1 MKEEPIY
8 KMDQEEIKKL
18 LKLSNQEF
26 QDLKRVFNIQTKE
39 PLSFNQ
45 TRGFIS
51 YLQRTSKVA
60 IKIEDLNLKDFKP
73 VENLQITKE
82 ILDTPEPKKIKIYK
96 EKRQKV
102 ILKNK
107 SDIDLFKTHEEAA
120 IAYRLENK
128 NIYWAINS
136 FEIDKKQKFDN
147 SGSFSFNFKKIKKL
161 HPKGKIFLFTD
172 NTYYEKI
179 TMNSR
184 KKISFTPEQDKK
196 ILEYYNSDFYKYRKV
211 ENGKIPYTMKDLQ
224 KDLKVKDRKIIVQRA
239 SELGFTNFVVP
250 KIGNEYSD
258 EEIEILKANV
268 GKITTKKIQQL
279 LKEKGYKKS
288 IVSINVKLTR
298 LKLSLKLDGTNDLT
312 LTLLAK
318 ALGVDLHVITDNKN
332 LMSKVKPEKTNKELI
347 FTREKVRDFIIQNPY
362 DLNFGKVDNK
372 FLVDL
377 LIGAPN
383 DNNNQQ

>member
-107 SDIDLFKTHEEAA
+107 TDVDLFKTQEEAA
-120 IAYRLENK
+120 IAYHLENK
-128 NIYWAINS
+128 NIYWAINN
-136 FEIDKKQKFDN
+136 FEIDKKHKFDN

-161 HPKGKIFLFTD
+161 NPKGKVFLFTD

-179 TMNSR
+179 TINSR
-184 KKISFTPEQDKK
+184 KKIVFTPQQDKK
-196 ILEYYNSDFYKYRKV
+196 ILDYYNSDFYKYKKSI
-211 ENGKIPYTMKDLQ
+211 NGKESYTMKDLC

-239 SELGFTNFVVP
+239 SELGFTNFITP
-250 KIGNEYSD
+250 KNGNEYS
-258 EEIEILKANV
+258 EEELQILKENV
-268 GKITTKKIQQL
+268 GKVTTKKIQQL
-279 LKEKGYKKS
+279 LKEKGYQKS

-298 LKLSLKLDGTNDLT
+298 LNLSLKLDGTNDLT
-312 LTLLAK
+312 LTLLSK
-318 ALGVDLHVITDNKN
+318 ALGVDPHAITDNRN
-332 LMSKVKPEKTNKELI
+332 LMAKVNPEKTNKELI
-347 FTREKVRDFIIQNPY
+347 FTREKLKNYIIENPY
-362 DLNFGKVDNK
+362 DLNFGKIDNK
-372 FLVDL
+372 FLIEL
-377 LIGAPN
+377 LTG
-383 DNNNQQ
+383 DNSE

>member
-8 KMDQEEIKKL
+8 KMDQEEIQKL

-107 SDIDLFKTHEEAA
+107 TDVDLFKTQEEAA
-120 IAYRLENK
+120 IAYHLENK
-128 NIYWAINS
+128 NIYWAINN
-136 FEIDKKQKFDN
+136 FEIDKKHKFDN

-161 HPKGKIFLFTD
+161 HPKGKVFLFTD

-179 TMNSR
+179 TINSR

-250 KIGNEYSD
+250 KIGNEYC
-258 EEIEILKANV
+258 EEELKILKENV

-298 LKLSLKLDGTNDLT
+298 LSLSLKLDGTNDLT

-318 ALGVDLHVITDNKN
+318 ALGVDAHVITDNKKIMAF
-332 LMSKVKPEKTNKELI
+332 LEPEKTKKELI
-347 FTREKVRDFIIQNPY
+347 FTREKLKKYIIENPY

-377 LIGAPN
+377 LVGT
-383 DNNNQQ
+383 

>member
-73 VENLQITKE
+73 VENLQITKD

-211 ENGKIPYTMKDLQ
+211 ENGKNPYTMKDLQ

-250 KIGNEYSD
+250 KIGNEYC
-258 EEIEILKANV
+258 EEELKILKENV

-298 LKLSLKLDGTNDLT
+298 LNLSLKLDGTNDLT

-377 LIGAPN
+377 LVGDKNANP
-383 DNNNQQ
+383 